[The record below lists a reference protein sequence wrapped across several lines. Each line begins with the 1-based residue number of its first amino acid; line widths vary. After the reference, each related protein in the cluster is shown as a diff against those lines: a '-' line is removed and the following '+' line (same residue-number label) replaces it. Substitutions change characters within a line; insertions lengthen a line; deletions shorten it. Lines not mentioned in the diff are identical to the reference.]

1 MIGGHFFQQ
10 IITKMSG
17 NVWIAG
23 NYCKLVLARAQF
35 VEWGVQGIFSGHSLI
50 ACFNVGFDL

>member
-1 MIGGHFFQQ
+1 MRGGHFFQQ

-23 NYCKLVLARAQF
+23 NYCKLVLTR
-35 VEWGVQGIFSGHSLI
+35 EKKK
-50 ACFNVGFDL
+50 

>member
-1 MIGGHFFQQ
+1 MRGGHFFQQ

-23 NYCKLVLARAQF
+23 NYCKLVLTR
-35 VEWGVQGIFSGHSLI
+35 EKKNSRG
-50 ACFNVGFDL
+50 D